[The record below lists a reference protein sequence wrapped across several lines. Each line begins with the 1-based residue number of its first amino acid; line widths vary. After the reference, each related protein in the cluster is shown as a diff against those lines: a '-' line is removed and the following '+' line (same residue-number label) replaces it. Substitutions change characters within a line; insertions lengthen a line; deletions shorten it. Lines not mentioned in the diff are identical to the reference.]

1 MLQPQSRECYQ
12 RLLDQGWTDSL
23 RHLYPDDRLYTFW
36 DYFRQHWQKNSGLRI
51 DHLLL
56 NAALSPYLVEAGVDA
71 WVRNE
76 PHASDHAPTWI
87 QLGSRKRR

>member
-1 MLQPQSRECYQ
+1 
-12 RLLDQGWTDSL
+12 
-23 RHLYPDDRLYTFW
+23 
-36 DYFRQHWQKNSGLRI
+36 WQKNSGLRI

-56 NAALSPYLVEAGVDA
+56 NPALSPYLHEAGVDA

-87 QLGSRKRR
+87 RLSSRKQR